1 MTRVWK
7 FGLTE
12 EPQRMG
18 RIIQAIVLSNP
29 IGVEF
34 VLRRE
39 GDEIVIRPRGH
50 DHDSEDD

>member
-1 MTRVWK
+1 MEREWR
-7 FGLTE
+7 FGLTDH
-12 EPQRMG
+12 PQRMG
-18 RIIQAIVLSNP
+18 RSIQAIVLANP

-50 DHDSEDD
+50 DYDSEDD